1 MERLLPIVTVL
12 LMSLLALLGDYF
24 LKLASHKESVFLE
37 LRLFSLGFLCQ
48 GLSLLG
54 WVYAMRHFSLA
65 TLGVYYSVSTILFL
79 AILGV
84 FVFGE
89 KLTSYEI
96 IGIGGAIGSLFLL
109 WRFA

>member
-1 MERLLPIVTVL
+1 MERILPLVTVL

-24 LKLASHKESVFLE
+24 LKLAGSKEDVLLE
-37 LRLFSLGFLCQ
+37 PRLFTLGFFCQ
-48 GLSLLG
+48 GLSLFG
-54 WVYAMRHFSLA
+54 WFYAMKHFTLA

-79 AILGV
+79 SALGV

-96 IGIGGAIGSLFLL
+96 VGIGGAIASLILL

>member
-1 MERLLPIVTVL
+1 MERTLPIIIVL

-24 LKLASHKESVFLE
+24 LKLAGNKESVFLE
-37 LRLFSLGFLCQ
+37 PRLFSLGFLCQ

-54 WVYAMRHFSLA
+54 WFYAMKHFNLA

-79 AILGV
+79 AVLGV
-84 FVFGE
+84 VVFGE
-89 KLTSYEI
+89 RLTSYEI
-96 IGIGGAIGSLFLL
+96 VGIGGAIASLILL